1 MATQKTPTP
10 EPEETPSKT
19 ETLSA
24 PTLAA
29 ETDTGATDV
38 KTDVK
43 EKETVAADV
52 GTGAAVQASRP
63 PAPRRRGGFL
73 PLVLGGVVAAG
84 IGAAGT
90 IYLLPRIPPEW
101 LPAQPQAGVDAAALQ
116 AALAD
121 QATRLDALGADL
133 AALKAAEPA
142 APDLSGVESALAGLE
157 ARLAALESRPVE
169 QAAPVALDDLR
180 RDLDAVRARLSEVT
194 SAGTLAQD
202 QIAAA
207 AQAAADRIT
216 QAEAE
221 AQRLRAEADAA
232 ARRAMAQAGLAR
244 LAAALDSGLPQGPAL
259 ADLQAAGFTVPPEV
273 LADVPSLPALREAFP
288 IAARAALSASRRAL
302 ADGDALDRIGA
313 FLMAQ
318 TGARSLAPKEGN
330 DPDAVLSRAESAV
343 AAGDL
348 AAALSELSALPSE
361 GQAEM
366 AGWVEM
372 AQRSMAAKDA
382 LGALSQTLN

>member
-10 EPEETPSKT
+10 EAEEAPSKT

-24 PTLAA
+24 PSPVPADA
-29 ETDTGATDV
+29 PEPVPETGA
-38 KTDVK
+38 
-43 EKETVAADV
+43 VAADA
-52 GTGAAVQASRP
+52 GAGVAQQVPTA

-101 LPAQPQAGVDAAALQ
+101 LPVQPQAGADAAALR

-121 QATRLDALGADL
+121 QATRLDVLGADL
-133 AALKAAEPA
+133 AALKAAEPP
-142 APDLSGVESALAGLE
+142 APDLSAMESALAGLE
-157 ARLAALESRPVE
+157 TRLAALETRPVA
-169 QAAPVALDDLR
+169 QADPAALDDLR
-180 RDLDAVRARLSEVT
+180 RDLDAVRTRLSEIAG
-194 SAGTLAQD
+194 AGTLAQD

-244 LAAALDSGLPQGPAL
+244 LVAALDSGLPQGPAL
-259 ADLQAAGFTVPPEV
+259 ADLQAAGVTVPPEV

-288 IAARAALSASRRAL
+288 VAARAALSASRRAL
-302 ADGDALDRIGA
+302 ADGNALDRIGA

-330 DPDAVLSRAESAV
+330 DPDAVLSRAEAAV

-348 AAALSELSALPSE
+348 AAALGELSALPAE

-366 AGWVEM
+366 AVWIEM